1 MCILYMLL
9 LKKLLCGYFRD
20 MSLFSSEKE
29 VKSLIDLQN
38 EMSRTA
44 MLLGSILFI
53 AFGLSNLLTEVPI
66 YLIVGKL
73 AIGALFL
80 FGYWFT
86 KKQGQI
92 QVFLNI
98 LLFVSFFLLSVNYF
112 KNHGSYGA
120 TIVVLFILTL
130 TCVVLIDGWVKWFW
144 IVLGFLIFTLF
155 LFLEIFEIVPV
166 DTTYEEPSSRFVA
179 ITLGL
184 FWTILFT
191 SIGVWI
197 LQKNYHDQYRL
208 LIKFQKEKEKANLQ
222 LSELN
227 DKKSKL
233 LALLSHDLR
242 SPINT
247 LTLSLELFEMGALD
261 EDKLK
266 QMLGNLKKQSHHLSH
281 VLENTMSW
289 VRIELGEEKFSRNL
303 VDIDAFTQEM
313 IEMMQEPISLKELSL
328 SFLKEGENQTVELEA
343 KPISIILKNLI
354 DNAVKFT
361 QPEQEVTLKLSQK
374 PGYVSW
380 EVSNPGLPLAGESLS
395 NLFTPRIE
403 SQMGTQNEKGSGI
416 GLLMSKE
423 IAESLDMELT
433 YSYGDGHHKFTLS
446 GSLD

>member
-1 MCILYMLL
+1 MLL
-9 LKKLLCGYFRD
+9 LKKLLCGYFRS
-20 MSLFSSEKE
+20 MGILKSIEKGKSLLELQNELARVAFLLGALLFSTVAFTNFFTEVPLWNIGLKFAIGFGYLIAFFLTKNKPNYIQPILNLLLLITFV
-29 VKSLIDLQN
+29 VKSL
-38 EMSRTA
+38 
-44 MLLGSILFI
+44 
-53 AFGLSNLLTEVPI
+53 
-66 YLIVGKL
+66 
-73 AIGALFL
+73 
-80 FGYWFT
+80 
-86 KKQGQI
+86 
-92 QVFLNI
+92 
-98 LLFVSFFLLSVNYF
+98 NYF
-112 KNHGSYGA
+112 SNHGSYGA
-120 TIVVLFILTL
+120 SLNTLFLLMLTSVIL
-130 TCVVLIDGWVKWFW
+130 VEGWKKWFW
-144 IVLGFLIFTLF
+144 IVSGFLFYSTF
-155 LFLEIFEIVPV
+155 LYLEIFDIVPIDV
-166 DTTYEEPSSRFVA
+166 EYEDESNRFYALVYS
-179 ITLGL
+179 I
-184 FWTILFT
+184 FWTMVFT
-191 SIGVWI
+191 SIGIW
-197 LQKNYHDQYRL
+197 LFLKNYQDQYKL
-208 LIKFQKEKEKANLQ
+208 LTKFQKEKEKANLQ

-395 NLFTPRIE
+395 NLFTPKIE
-403 SQMGTQNEKGSGI
+403 SQMGTHNEKGSGI

-423 IAESLDMELT
+423 IAENLDMELT
-433 YSYGDGHHKFTLS
+433 YSYADGHHKFTLS

>member
-1 MCILYMLL
+1 MLL

-98 LLFVSFFLLSVNYF
+98 LLFICFFLLSVNYF

-120 TIVVLFILTL
+120 TVVTLFILTL

-328 SFLKEGENQTVELEA
+328 SFLKEGDNQTVELEA

-374 PGYVSW
+374 PGHVSW

-433 YSYGDGHHKFTLS
+433 YSYADGHHKFTLS

>member
-1 MCILYMLL
+1 
-9 LKKLLCGYFRD
+9 

-98 LLFVSFFLLSVNYF
+98 LLFICFFLLSVNYF

-120 TIVVLFILTL
+120 TVVTLFILTL

-328 SFLKEGENQTVELEA
+328 SFLKEGDNQTVELEA

-374 PGYVSW
+374 PGHVSW

-433 YSYGDGHHKFTLS
+433 YSYADGHHKFTLS